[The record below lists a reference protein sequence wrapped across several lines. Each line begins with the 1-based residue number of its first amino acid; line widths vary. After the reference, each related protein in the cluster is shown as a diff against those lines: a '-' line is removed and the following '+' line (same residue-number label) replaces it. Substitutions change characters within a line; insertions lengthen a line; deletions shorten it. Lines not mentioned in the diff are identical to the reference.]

1 MIATLVSL
9 ALLAFGGDMTAQQ
22 YLSFSVTGTPTVRIQ
37 NTNGSINF
45 VKPAAAASA

>member
-22 YLSFSVTGTPTVRIQ
+22 YLSFSVTRHADGAH
-37 NTNGSINF
+37 SKHKWIN
-45 VKPAAAASA
+45 